1 MDAQTIALL
10 IAGGGALGIVVW
22 VLAKIG
28 RVLIKIAEALVAAA
42 VVFLALWLMAKAV
55 VWVLRQTLTH
65 WRTSLTL
72 AALGAW
78 WHWWG
83 LTSLAIT
90 VAVIGSVLVG
100 GGCSTWPHLMPG
112 RGGTCGLGGCAGRS
126 TPRSCPIGC
135 KPAA

>member
-10 IAGGGALGIVVW
+10 IAGDGALGIVVW

-72 AALGAW
+72 VALGAW

-100 GGCSTWPHLMPG
+100 GGCSTWPG
-112 RGGTCGLGGCAGRS
+112 RARTQ
-126 TPRSCPIGC
+126 
-135 KPAA
+135 